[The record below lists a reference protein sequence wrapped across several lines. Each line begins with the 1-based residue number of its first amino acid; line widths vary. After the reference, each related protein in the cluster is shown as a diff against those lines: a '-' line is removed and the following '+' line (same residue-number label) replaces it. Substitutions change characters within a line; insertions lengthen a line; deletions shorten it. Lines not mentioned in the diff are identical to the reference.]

1 MSTTTLAIE
10 QAAARQI
17 LRLAVAGMLQR
28 HSSLSMAFEPIFA
41 GGATLA
47 QAASPAQTLLILLD
61 GLQPTGVTTIFLDP
75 YGLMSALGAIA
86 PASAAL
92 PVQILE
98 SGAFQ
103 NLAAVICPVSDA
115 RPGTPILRVRLV
127 FEDGND
133 SRMEVK
139 QGSLVPLPVRHG
151 QSAQVYL
158 ESMHG
163 TEIDPRRRM
172 SGGFKIVGGV
182 CGAVIDARG
191 RPLVLPD
198 DAVKRREML
207 LRWSQSLESRRP
219 A

>member
-1 MSTTTLAIE
+1 M
-10 QAAARQI
+10 
-17 LRLAVAGMLQR
+17 AVK
-28 HSSLSMAFEPIFA
+28 
-41 GGATLA
+41 
-47 QAASPAQTLLILLD
+47 
-61 GLQPTGVTTIFLDP
+61 
-75 YGLMSALGAIA
+75 A
-86 PASAAL
+86 PR
-92 PVQILE
+92 
-98 SGAFQ
+98 
-103 NLAAVICPVSDA
+103 SDA

-163 TEIDPRRRM
+163 TEIDPRRRTA
-172 SGGFKIVGGV
+172 GGFKIVGGV

-191 RPLVLPD
+191 RPLSLPD

-207 LRWSQSLESRRP
+207 LRWGQSLESRRP